1 MFTNY
6 KFDVTKKIQ
15 TTEIQ
20 ENCLNVCLK
29 KLLKRTKPKYFFS
42 LDLMSENNAFF
53 VHRNLR
59 GKQGLC
65 VIGPLRVGSC

>member
-1 MFTNY
+1 MLQKNTDNRNTRGLFN
-6 KFDVTKKIQ
+6 I
-15 TTEIQ
+15 
-20 ENCLNVCLK
+20 CLK
-29 KLLKRTKPKYFFS
+29 KLLKRTKPKYIFS
-42 LDLMSENNAFF
+42 LDLMSEKNAFF